1 MNRIKHHAIKYHPLT
16 VIRRQQ
22 NQAHMAIP
30 RFYCPTLLAPH
41 TTVELPDTLA
51 HHAIRVLRLK
61 PDSEIILFDGKG
73 GQYSAKLIIEGK
85 KGHAELGAHD
95 PIEAELDGRITLV
108 QGIPSGDKMDWIIEK
123 AVELGAVRIVPIAA
137 RRSVLQLTG
146 ERLRKRLEHWRRIA
160 QAASEQSGRNRIM
173 DIADPLSLERYL
185 ADGAIDAASTLFCHP
200 GSSRSLAQAL
210 QAEQAELTLLV
221 GPEGG
226 WSEEEQDMVA
236 RHKLTGVSF
245 GKRVLRTET
254 AGLALIAA
262 ATALRGWN

>member
-1 MNRIKHHAIKYHPLT
+1 MATPRFFCSKPLT
-16 VIRRQQ
+16 
-22 NQAHMAIP
+22 A
-30 RFYCPTLLAPH
+30 H
-41 TTVELPDTLA
+41 TTIELPEALA

-61 PDSEIILFDGKG
+61 PDSDIVLFDGQG
-73 GQYSAKLIIEGK
+73 GQYAAKLIIDGK
-85 KGHAELGAHD
+85 RGHAALGDHD

-123 AVELGAVRIVPIAA
+123 AVELGAVRLVPIAA

-146 ERLRKRLEHWRRIA
+146 ERLRKRMEHWRRIA

-185 ADGAIDAASTLFCHP
+185 ADDMTDAASTLLCHP
-200 GSSRSLAQAL
+200 GSSQSLAQAL
-210 QAEQAELTLLV
+210 QAEQTELTLLV

-226 WSEEEQDMVA
+226 WSDEEQELMA
-236 RHKLTGVSF
+236 RHKLTAVSF

-262 ATALRGWN
+262 ASALRGWN